1 MIARGYSK
9 RAIAG
14 RLGVSVDIL
23 YKWFPSPLKARTNVA
38 PNNIDLIRE
47 MWSEGASGT
56 QIAAVLKCSR
66 NAVIGVVFRARQRG
80 EAWAETRRERDIT
93 QTKKAI
99 RVGREKRRAVF
110 TPVAQAARVRA
121 PTINPNRPK
130 REPVPVVESLNVP
143 FLELQHFQCKAV
155 TDDTRFAQR
164 FCGHFRAEG
173 SVYCAAHAALYA
185 APSQGKAA

>member
-1 MIARGYSK
+1 MRNYFPWTDELADHAAALYRGGLSSSQVAAELHVLTGVHIT
-9 RAIAG
+9 RNSVIG
-14 RLGVSVDIL
+14 RLFRMGV
-23 YKWFPSPLKARTNVA
+23 
-38 PNNIDLIRE
+38 
-47 MWSEGASGT
+47 MGGA
-56 QIAAVLKCSR
+56 
-66 NAVIGVVFRARQRG
+66 
-80 EAWAETRRERDIT
+80 
-93 QTKKAI
+93 
-99 RVGREKRRAVF
+99 KRRRVRDCGPAARKSRKVLTIH

-130 REPVPVVESLNVP
+130 REPVAVVESLNVP
-143 FLELQHFQCKAV
+143 FLEIQHFQCKAV